1 MKDTKTAERY
11 ANGFIDAF
19 NPEDMQEL
27 LVEVRVLKEVL
38 KANPEIS
45 ELLSSYVIKEKDKLN
60 LLEPFSSESKF
71 SDYWQNLILLL
82 DEKTRLNLFNEII
95 YFSEQYILLELN
107 IVKITIKTAHELV
120 DEMKDKIIKFLTDKV
135 NKIVEAS
142 FIVEP
147 EVIGGFIAE
156 SDNFIVDSSVKRSLE
171 QFRLS
176 LIKM

>member
-1 MKDTKTAERY
+1 MKDTKAAECY
-11 ANGFIDAF
+11 ANGFIAAF
-19 NPEDMQEL
+19 TQEDMPEL
-27 LVEVRVLKEVL
+27 LAEVRILQEVL

-45 ELLSSYVIKEKDKLN
+45 ELLASHVLKEEDKMTI
-60 LLEPFSSESKF
+60 LEPFSSQSKF

-82 DEKTRLNLFNEII
+82 QEKNRLTLIDAVI
-95 YFSEQYILLELN
+95 YFLEQYLLRDLN
-107 IVKITIKTAHELV
+107 IVQITIKTAHELAV
-120 DEMKDKIIKFLTDKV
+120 DMQEKLINFLTAKV
-135 NKIVEAS
+135 KKKIEAS
-142 FIVEP
+142 FVVAP

>member
-1 MKDTKTAERY
+1 MKDTKAAERY
-11 ANGFIDAF
+11 ADGFVDAF
-19 NPEDMQEL
+19 SLEDMQEL
-27 LVEVRVLKEVL
+27 LVEVRVLQEVL

-45 ELLSSYVIKEKDKLN
+45 ELLSSHVIKEKDKLN

-82 DEKTRLNLFNEII
+82 NEKNRLELFNEII
-95 YFSEQYILLELN
+95 YFLEQFILRELN
-107 IVKITIKTAHELV
+107 IVKITIKTAHELSS
-120 DEMKDKIIKFLTDKV
+120 EMKEKITKFLTDKV
-135 NKIVEAS
+135 KKTVEAS
-142 FIVEP
+142 FLVAP

>member
-1 MKDTKTAERY
+1 MKDTKAAERY
-11 ANGFIDAF
+11 ANGFVDAF
-19 NPEDMQEL
+19 STEDMQEL
-27 LVEVRVLKEVL
+27 LVEVRVLQEVL

-45 ELLSSYVIKEKDKLN
+45 ELLSSHVIKEKDKLN

-82 DEKTRLNLFNEII
+82 NEKNRLELFNEII
-95 YFSEQYILLELN
+95 YFLEQYILRELN
-107 IVKITIKTAHELV
+107 IVKITIKTAHELSS
-120 DEMKDKIIKFLTDKV
+120 EMKEKITKFLTDKV
-135 NKIVEAS
+135 KMIVEAS
-142 FIVEP
+142 FLLSP

>member
-1 MKDTKTAERY
+1 MKDTKAAERY

-19 NPEDMQEL
+19 SQEDMQEL
-27 LVEVRVLKEVL
+27 LGEIRVLQEVL

-45 ELLSSYVIKEKDKLN
+45 ALLSSHVLKEKDKMSI
-60 LLEPFSSESKF
+60 LEPFSSQSKY

-82 DEKTRLNLFNEII
+82 QEKNRLDLIDEII
-95 YFSEQYILLELN
+95 YFLEQYVLRELN
-107 IVKITIKTAHELV
+107 IVQITIKTAHELAK
-120 DEMKDKIIKFLTDKV
+120 DMKDNLEKFLTDKV
-135 NKIVEAS
+135 KKTIEAT
-142 FIVEP
+142 FVVAP